1 MKKQLGVGQHL
12 KSTSGFSLYTYSICK
27 TGMYIRQS
35 SLVKFENILI
45 APRCSKS
52 HTLFSHFEHFIQDKV
67 KMKAFR
73 GVIFIAL

>member
-1 MKKQLGVGQHL
+1 MASHYKHILYVKLGC
-12 KSTSGFSLYTYSICK
+12 TYD
-27 TGMYIRQS
+27 

-45 APRCSKS
+45 APRCLKS